1 MVDLYNFVEALNKS
15 SQPGDI
21 INPSTSGMAVIVILQ
36 TWKAKKGQQFT
47 TNFVLGEMGAGLPHS
62 IGAALATDKRIL
74 HIEGDGGFQLN
85 IQELETVRRLNLL
98 IIMFII
104 NNNGYHSIRQS
115 QLKHFG
121 RLTGADPSSGF
132 TMPCLERI
140 AKAYD
145 LPYFDIK
152 EGKLEEITEILKCA
166 IPPVIVEVFTDP
178 NQQYHHRVESK
189 LVNGKMTSGRLE
201 DV

>member
-36 TWKAKKGQQFT
+36 TWKAKKGQLFT

-62 IGAALATDKRIL
+62 IGAALATGKRIL

-85 IQELETVRRLNLL
+85 IQELETVRRLNLP

-145 LPYFDIK
+145 LPYFHIK
-152 EGKLEEITEILKCA
+152 EGELEEITEILKCA